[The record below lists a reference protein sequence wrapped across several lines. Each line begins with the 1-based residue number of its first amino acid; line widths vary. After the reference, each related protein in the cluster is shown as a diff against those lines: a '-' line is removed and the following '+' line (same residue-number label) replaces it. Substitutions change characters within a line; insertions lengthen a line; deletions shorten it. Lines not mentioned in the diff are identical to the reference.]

1 MAANYQPNIIVAAQA
16 AVLTGIEFGPH
27 RQQVTKLFRTRVI

>member
-27 RQQVTKLFRTRVI
+27 RQQVTKLLRTRVI